1 MNTVCRYF
9 AELCEVDGADTYR
22 LYSTHIA
29 CGNRLIPVFCVKS
42 ADIDSE
48 GRVLSVTYTPA
59 DPEVDE
65 ARLTLAVSDA
75 AADAAGLF
83 ISEVNA
89 DIARRRFV
97 FDRLENKIRSD
108 FTDMPDYDRTAPK
121 KRRYDYAQGI
131 YVGDELTDCYGECDG
146 DNRYYLGDYKNGK
159 MHGEGYLRLTVED
172 DPILAAPD
180 DTEIYDGIFK
190 DGNFSFGRAT
200 VYSMARTE
208 TYGEFSGYTPSGYA
222 SQRSHSSFGYAHYY
236 EGGFKNGSFSGFG
249 RYADLKS
256 AYMYVGE
263 FESGRPQGR
272 GDMIMPNGIT
282 VHCDTVERAFVVG
295 KVTVSVPGEGTYTAE
310 VGPRTMERTVT
321 YENGDVFTGSVSVYG
336 LPKEGTLTEKDGTAY
351 ACRYD
356 HGILIEKIKK

>member
-1 MNTVCRYF
+1 MSTVCEYL
-9 AELCEVDGADTYR
+9 AELCATDGTDTCR
-22 LYSTHIA
+22 LYSTHVA
-29 CGNRLIPVFCVKS
+29 PGNTFIPIFAINS
-42 ADIDSE
+42 AQIDNE
-48 GRVLSVTYTPA
+48 ERVLTVTYTPT
-59 DPEVDE
+59 DHERESESLV
-65 ARLTLAVSDA
+65 LAITDSVAEGAMRFAALVSEDT
-75 AADAAGLF
+75 
-83 ISEVNA
+83 
-89 DIARRRFV
+89 ARRNFV
-97 FDRLENKIRSD
+97 FGRLKSKAMLSLGDIEE
-108 FTDMPDYDRTAPK
+108 YDRTAPK
-121 KRRYDYAQGI
+121 KRRYDYASGM
-131 YVGDELTDCYGECDG
+131 YEGDELTDCYGECDG
-146 DNRYYLGDYKNGK
+146 NNRYYLGDYKNGK
-159 MHGEGYLRLTVED
+159 MHGTGYLRLTVED

-190 DGNFSFGRAT
+190 DGSLCFGSAT
-200 VYSMARTE
+200 VYSMSRTE

-263 FESGRPQGR
+263 FECGRPQGR